1 MRFRFYENFDRALS
15 YLKRIA
21 IKYLIFKKG
30 LPRQLFLDEVKPN
43 LDFEIVMKFS
53 NNSFIEHFNKVNNF
67 TEGHAFESRFLI
79 DATNVKI
86 DTKSGLVFDQKS
98 IVVSESSSWPADR
111 ILLGSPYVPTVSASA
126 LEQSN
131 SIYLILPSNG
141 FYHWLIEDLPPFLY
155 ALRNSHGPTQVFY
168 YYDAPSYV
176 LDFIREL
183 PIQAIA
189 TPRGVHVNKIRFVTR
204 GPDTGWPLKE
214 DVLELR
220 NFFAASLQSVIS
232 AKKIYI
238 SRLRTTR
245 SPKFEKGLVEILERE
260 GWKILHLE
268 ELSVKE
274 QIIEFSSSSIVC
286 GVHGAGLSGI
296 AWMNSN
302 TKVIELS
309 PSGRHVPCF
318 SRLSSL
324 IGSKHELIVFDE
336 SKNDLDPLQVFEKI
350 NSKSNL

>member
-1 MRFRFYENFDRALS
+1 MSFRFYVNFDRALS
-15 YLKRIA
+15 YLKRLA

-30 LPRQLFLDEVKPN
+30 LPLQLFLDEVKPN
-43 LDFEIVMKFS
+43 LDFKVVMKFS

-111 ILLGSPYVPTVSASA
+111 ILLGSPYVPRVSASA
-126 LEQSN
+126 IEQSY
-131 SIYLILPSNG
+131 SDYLILPSNG

-155 ALRNSHGPTQVFY
+155 ALRNSHGPTKVLY
-168 YYDAPSYV
+168 CNDAPSYV
-176 LDFIREL
+176 LDIIREL

-189 TPRGVHVNKIRFVTR
+189 TPRGVRVNKIRFVTR

-214 DVLELR
+214 DVSELR
-220 NFFAASLQSVIS
+220 NFFAASLQSVSS

-238 SRLRTTR
+238 SRLRSTR

-268 ELSVKE
+268 DMSVKE
-274 QIIEFSSSSIVC
+274 QIIEFSSASIVC

-296 AWMNSN
+296 VWMDSN

-309 PSGRHVPCF
+309 PRGRHVPCF
-318 SRLSSL
+318 SRLSSML
-324 IGSKHELIVFDE
+324 GIEHELIIFEE
-336 SKNDLDPLQVFEKI
+336 SSNDVGALQIFEI
-350 NSKSNL
+350 IRSKSN